1 MDEIERLTEQVQILE
16 SQANEY
22 DGTDPRRAELFKAAG
37 KVKNQLVTLLNSKGV
52 PAQQQPQQ
60 QGPNIPDPAE
70 YFNNGNSVIDEYF
83 NNLTPDMERYFTTRE
98 DLYDGAPSMPISVTP
113 TPTRESE
120 DEAQRAMRIRIYHAL
135 GIFNK

>member
-1 MDEIERLTEQVQILE
+1 MDEIERLKQQIEILE
-16 SQANEY
+16 TQANDYE
-22 DGTDPRRAELFKAAG
+22 GGDPRRAELFKAAG

-98 DLYDGAPSMPISVTP
+98 DLYDGAPSMPVP
-113 TPTRESE
+113 TPSESRVSE
-120 DEAQRAMRIRIYHAL
+120 DEEQRQMRIRILHAI
-135 GIFNK
+135 GVF

>member
-1 MDEIERLTEQVQILE
+1 MDEIERLTEQVHILE
-16 SQANEY
+16 EQANGYE
-22 DGTDPRRAELFKAAG
+22 GTDQRRAELFKAAG
-37 KVKNQLVTLLNSKGV
+37 KVKNQIVTLLNAKGIKPV
-52 PAQQQPQQ
+52 AQPQQ
-60 QGPNIPDPAE
+60 QGPNIPDPAT
-70 YFNNGNSVIDEYF
+70 YWDNGNSVIDEYF